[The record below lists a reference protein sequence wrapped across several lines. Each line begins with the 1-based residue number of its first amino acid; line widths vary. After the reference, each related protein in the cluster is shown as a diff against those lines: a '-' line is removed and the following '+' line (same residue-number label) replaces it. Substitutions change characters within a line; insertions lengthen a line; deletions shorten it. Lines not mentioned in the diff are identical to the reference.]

1 MKINKLTFFLLFFI
15 IFAKSQSISHVSAK
29 NIDGKTISLSTL
41 DDDKP
46 LVISFWATWCLPC
59 LEELNTINEKIDEE
73 KKARDF
79 NFVAVSIDDPRTV
92 NKVKTLV
99 NAKNWNFD
107 EILLDSSQSI
117 KRQLNVNNVP
127 YTLVYYKDKVI
138 YSHVGY
144 TPGDEEELF
153 EKLKTVQ

>member
-1 MKINKLTFFLLFFI
+1 MKINKLTFFLLFFTI
-15 IFAKSQSISHVSAK
+15 LAKSQSISHISAK
-29 NIDGKTISLSTL
+29 NIDGKIISLSTL
-41 DDDKP
+41 DDEKP
-46 LVISFWATWCLPC
+46 LVVSFWATWCLPC

-73 KKARDF
+73 KKSKDF

-99 NAKNWNFD
+99 HAKNWNFD

-127 YTLVYYKDKVI
+127 YILIYYKDKIV

-144 TPGDEEELF
+144 SPGDEEELF
-153 EKLKTVQ
+153 EKLKNIQ